1 MSRVRHTL
9 VLAAGAGL
17 VAGTGVLLPAAA
29 APAPTTSAA
38 VTSSAVAYKTKFF
51 HTPSGNI
58 GCGIIKAQGRWS
70 IRCDVK
76 EHDWMAP
83 SGKTCTEGD
92 YGSSLGMGG
101 KARPRFICVSDALNN
116 GKTLTYGKSLSYG
129 PFYCKSKVKGLKCWN
144 KRAHGWFLSRQTY
157 RLF

>member
-1 MSRVRHTL
+1 MSRLRNTL

-29 APAPTTSAA
+29 APAPTVSPAA
-38 VTSSAVAYKTKFF
+38 AYKVKFF

-58 GCGIIKAQGRWS
+58 GCGMIKSSGRWS
-70 IRCDVK
+70 IRCDVD
-76 EHDWMAP
+76 EHNWVAP
-83 SGKTCTEGD
+83 AGGTCTVGD

-101 KARPRFICVSDALNN
+101 KARPRFICVSDALNS
-116 GKTLTYGKSLSYG
+116 GKTLSYGKSLSYG
-129 PFYCKSKVKGLKCWN
+129 PFFCKSKVKGLKCWN